1 MKGSNSVKTPLAPV
15 PPMGWNSWNTFGW
28 NISDGLIR
36 ATADIFA
43 ESGLKDA
50 GYEYI
55 IIDDCWSEKQR
66 DKSGRLVPDREKFPD
81 GMKAL
86 ADYIHSKGLKF
97 GMYSCAGTHTC
108 AGYPGSFEHEFED
121 AETFAEWGV
130 DYLKY
135 DYCYKPLSADG
146 ANLYR
151 RMAMALRS
159 CGRDILF
166 SACNWGSDKVYEWIR
181 SSGAQMF
188 RSTGDIQDN
197 WFKINEIAVSQLDK
211 QPYGGAYCHNDMD
224 MLVVGMYGNSDNGE
238 VLGGVVGGCTDTEYK
253 THFALWAMMNSPL
266 IIGCDVRKM
275 TDTTKEILMNRD
287 IISINQDPECRGP
300 YIIRQWNNPENVFA
314 LVKPLA
320 DGEYAIGMFNL
331 SDKRAEMSL
340 QFYDIGLPVSSGR
353 GLELYNCYSHSVTG
367 TFTERYVTQLD
378 SHGCDVFKARA
389 VKV

>member
-1 MKGSNSVKTPLAPV
+1 
-15 PPMGWNSWNTFGW
+15 MGWNSWNTFGW
-28 NISDGLIR
+28 NISDELIR
-36 ATADIFA
+36 TTADFFV

-55 IIDDCWSEKQR
+55 VIDDSWSERQR
-66 DKSGRLVPDREKFPD
+66 DKNGRLVPDKNKFPN
-81 GMKAL
+81 GMKSL

-108 AGYPGSFEHEFED
+108 GGFPGSFEHEFVD
-121 AETFAEWGV
+121 AQTFAEWEV

-151 RMAMALRS
+151 RMSMALRS

-166 SACNWGSDKVYEWIR
+166 SACNWGNDNVLDWIR

-197 WFKINEIAVSQLDK
+197 WFSIKSIVDSQLSH

-224 MLVVGMYGNSDNGE
+224 MLVVGMHGKGDNAE
-238 VLGGVVGGCTDTEYK
+238 VLGSVVGGCTDTEYK
-253 THFALWAMMNSPL
+253 THFALWAIMNSPL
-266 IIGCDVRKM
+266 MIGCDIRKM
-275 TDTTKEILMNRD
+275 DAAAKEILTNKD
-287 IISINQDPECRGP
+287 IISINQDIECRGP

-314 LVKPLA
+314 LVRPLST
-320 DGEYAIGMFNL
+320 GEYAIGLFNL

-340 QFYDIGLPVSSGR
+340 QFYDIGLPVFSGK
-353 GLELYNCYSHSVTG
+353 GLEMYDCCLHSSAG

-378 SHGCDVFKARA
+378 SHDCAVFKASL
-389 VKV
+389 VKL